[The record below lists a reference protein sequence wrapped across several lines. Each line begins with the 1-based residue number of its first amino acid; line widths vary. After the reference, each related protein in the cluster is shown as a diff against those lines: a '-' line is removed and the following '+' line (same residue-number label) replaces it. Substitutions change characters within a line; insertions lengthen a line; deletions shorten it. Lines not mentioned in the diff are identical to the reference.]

1 VSTSPDNRN
10 IIISNGTIVR
20 VILFG
25 LLLFALYKLSTIVLT
40 VLTAV
45 VIASFAEAAVRRFAR
60 IGVGR
65 SLAVV
70 LVYTIFIILLAGLF
84 YLFVPMLV
92 NETSHIVDLLTKY
105 LPSQELLDKLQVGTV
120 TDATT
125 IVDKISHSSS
135 LADFAMSTKSF
146 VKSVSG
152 SFFDAITSIFG
163 GILNVALIAIIS
175 FYLSIQEG
183 GIQKFLR
190 IITPAKNEKYIIDL
204 WNRTQRK
211 IALWLKG
218 QLILGLIVGVLIFI
232 VLSIFGLPYALLLA
246 LATAVFE
253 LIPFGVT
260 LAMVPATGIAYVEG
274 GITLAAL
281 VLASYVVIQ
290 QIENYVLQP
299 LVVKKIVGISPLVVI
314 LSVLIGFELAGFWG
328 LILAVPVAVALLE
341 YVDDLEKKRVAF
353 EDGK

>member
-1 VSTSPDNRN
+1 MVEKQSSRN
-10 IIISNGTIVR
+10 IVISNGTIVR

-25 LLLFALYKLSTIVLT
+25 LLLFALYKLLNVVLI

-60 IGVGR
+60 IGIGR
-65 SLAVV
+65 TFAVLLVYIILVV
-70 LVYTIFIILLAGLF
+70 LLATLF
-84 YLFVPMLV
+84 YLFVPIII
-92 NETSHIVDLLTKY
+92 NESSHIIDLLTKY
-105 LPSQELLDKLQVGTV
+105 IPSQELLDRLQVGNV

-125 IVDKISHSSS
+125 IVDKISSSKS
-135 LADFAMSTKSF
+135 LADFAVSAKSF
-146 VKSVSG
+146 VSGVSG
-152 SFFDAITSIFG
+152 SFFDAISGVFG
-163 GILNVALIAIIS
+163 GILNVALIFIIS

-190 IITPAKNEKYIIDL
+190 IITPAKKESYILNL
-204 WNRTQRK
+204 WDRTQHK

-218 QLILGLIVGVLIFI
+218 QLILGLIVGVLIFVI
-232 VLSIFGLPYALLLA
+232 LSILGLPYALLLG

-260 LAMVPATGIAYVEG
+260 LAMIPATGIAYVEG
-274 GITLAAL
+274 GITLAVL
-281 VLASYVVIQ
+281 VLAAYVIVQ
-290 QIENYVLQP
+290 QIENYILQP
-299 LVVKKIVGISPLVVI
+299 LIVKRVVGISPLVVI
-314 LSVLIGFELAGFWG
+314 LAVLIGYRLAGFWG

-353 EDGK
+353 DDGK